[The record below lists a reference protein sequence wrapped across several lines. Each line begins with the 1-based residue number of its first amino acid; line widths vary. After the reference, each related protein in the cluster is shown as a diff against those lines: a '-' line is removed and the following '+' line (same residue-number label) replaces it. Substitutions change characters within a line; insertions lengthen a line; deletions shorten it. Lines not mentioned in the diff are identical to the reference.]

1 MLSKLIHLS
10 LTHTHTTFFIRS
22 VRCVQFT
29 KDGIH
34 IVSGSD
40 DTSIRYWDMATET
53 STTELREHEV

>member
-1 MLSKLIHLS
+1 MLSKLTCPLS
-10 LTHTHTTFFIRS
+10 LSHTRFFIRS

-40 DTSIRYWDMATET
+40 DTSLRYWDIATET
-53 STTELREHEV
+53 STAELREHNV